1 MILQRERLAQLRVE
15 IGELD
20 PQEAAARLARGAVLL
35 DVREP
40 DEWAQ
45 GSPRGAV
52 RLSRAFLE
60 FQIERLAPDPGAELI
75 VLCASGGRSLFA
87 ADGLKRMGYRS
98 VASIAGGFRAWLAQG
113 LPVETP
119 KILTAIERERYAR
132 HLMIPEVGE
141 AGQARLLSSRVAL
154 VGAGGLGSPIAYYL
168 AAAGVGT
175 LGLIDDDTIE
185 RSNLQRQ
192 ILHSDARVGQAKAR
206 SASETLTAFNPGL
219 NVTLHE
225 VRLDASNVD
234 AILDDYDLVIDGSD
248 NLPTRYVVNDACVRL
263 KIPMVY
269 GAIFRF
275 EGQVSVFWPAGARPC
290 PCYRCL
296 FPEPPPPELAP
307 SCAEAGVLGVLPG
320 IIGTLMAAEA
330 LKVLLDIGEPMIGRL
345 LTYDA
350 LSGKFDELSLAPD
363 PACRWCA
370 ESAEPPDA
378 IDYGLFCAADASSAA
393 DARGS
398 ILAKVTPDYGAPAQE
413 PA

>member
-1 MILQRERLAQLRVE
+1 MLLQRERLAQLRTE
-15 IGELD
+15 IGELS
-20 PQEAAARLARGAVLL
+20 PEEAAAYFARGAVLL

-45 GSPRGAV
+45 GSPNGAV

-60 FQIERLAPDPGAELI
+60 FQIEKLAPDPETQLV
-75 VLCASGGRSLFA
+75 VLCASGGRSLFV

-98 VASIAGGFRAWLAQG
+98 VASVAGGFQAWRAQG
-113 LPVETP
+113 LPVEMP
-119 KILTAIERERYAR
+119 KILTANERERYAR
-132 HLMIPEVGE
+132 QLIIPEVGE
-141 AGQARLLSSRVAL
+141 PGQARLLSSRVAL

-192 ILHSDARVGQAKAR
+192 ILHSDARVGQTKAS
-206 SASETLTAFNPGL
+206 SALETLTAFNPG
-219 NVTLHE
+219 VKVILHE
-225 VRLDASNVD
+225 VRLDTSNVD
-234 AILDDYDLVIDGSD
+234 AILGGYDLVIDGSD
-248 NLPTRYVVNDACVRL
+248 NLPTRYAVNDACVRL

-275 EGQVSVFWPAGARPC
+275 EGQVSAFWPAGPRSG

-296 FPEPPPPELAP
+296 FPEPPPTELAP

-345 LTYDA
+345 LAYDA
-350 LSGKFDELSLAPD
+350 LCGKFDELSLASD
-363 PACRWCA
+363 PSCRWC
-370 ESAEPPDA
+370 SQSLQSPDS
-378 IDYGLFCAADASSAA
+378 ID
-393 DARGS
+393 
-398 ILAKVTPDYGAPAQE
+398 
-413 PA
+413 